1 MKISTDKKELHPR
14 NRHREP
20 YNFPELIKSLPELGK
35 FVTINKFN
43 NESIDFSDPAAVL
56 MLNRALLRHFY
67 GIVHWS
73 IPEKYLCPPIP
84 GRAEYIH
91 RIADL
96 LSFSNHG
103 ILPPGKA
110 VKVLDIGVGA
120 SCIYPILGNIA
131 YGWKFVGSDIDP
143 VAIKSAEQIIAS
155 NDLLKGVVDCRLQ
168 KTSYNIFK
176 GIIREG
182 ELFDITVCNP
192 PFHSSFA
199 EARSGTLRKWK
210 NLGIARKNNAD
221 QNFGGVFTELVYK
234 GGEEAFVSRMI
245 EESALFSTSVF
256 WYSCLLSKSTSL
268 PLVTKAVR
276 EAGVYDFNIIP
287 IAHGNKVSRVVA
299 WTFLTDMRQKEW
311 RQKRW
316 QVLNA

>member
-1 MKISTDKKELHPR
+1 MKISTLKEDLHPR
-14 NRHREP
+14 NRHREF
-20 YNFPELIKSLPELGK
+20 YNFSELIKSLPELGK

-43 NESIDFSDPAAVL
+43 NESIDFSDPAAIL
-56 MLNRALLRHFY
+56 MLNRALLKHFY

-96 LSFSNHG
+96 LSFSNNG

-120 SCIYPILGNIA
+120 SCIYPILGNRE

-168 KTSYNIFK
+168 NTSYHIFK
-176 GIIREG
+176 GIIRQR
-182 ELFDITVCNP
+182 ELFDITICNP
-192 PFHSSFA
+192 PFHSSFS

-221 QNFGGVFTELVYK
+221 LNFGGVFTELVYK

-245 EESALFSTSVF
+245 EESALFPTSVF
-256 WYSCLLSKSTSL
+256 WFSCLLSKSTSL
-268 PLVTKAVR
+268 LSVQKAVR
-276 EAGVYDFNIIP
+276 EAGVCDFKIIP
-287 IAHGNKVSRVVA
+287 IAHGNKVYS
-299 WTFLTDMRQKEW
+299 TPHL
-311 RQKRW
+311 
-316 QVLNA
+316 